1 MKTDT
6 ELSELRQGI
15 SELFQKYSLH
25 ILIFLTA
32 LFFIITIAN
41 PATFFNDEWITL
53 NQLRQLDQGHQI
65 MYNEGTYGVF
75 KNGTTTEYFDYRGQF
90 LGYSLMLPLLSW
102 PILKLFGVFGDQF
115 RLFVLFFWALIPVL
129 CILFIEFRY
138 PKIARYRGLPW
149 IKIIPVSMMGLFFLN
164 LLMYYPYPF
173 TSSIAPREA
182 AAVVFTNEI
191 LFALMC
197 ALIFATFFQMFEKRA
212 ISIIATLV
220 TVGSSS
226 FIFWASNCKDHM
238 LVGACFALCLYLM
251 TRYVI
256 RKELWCGIA
265 SFLSI
270 GFLAWARPEVAA
282 VVFILSV
289 IFFIGFSFYEWKE
302 KRDKKIFTRLLLP
315 FFTLIGAIPFF
326 INNRLITGNPLIPA
340 NLYYL
345 TLGDEVAMSGV
356 VSGVTGNT
364 SLSVVGYTTP
374 LIHKIFRLFS
384 VDWNNLGPDLYG
396 ILYAPE
402 NGGAGVL
409 VVSPIIALVFIF
421 LIWVMFS
428 RKFSVEGRTTCILIY
443 YLFMIGA
450 IFLAYIGSWGPM
462 PISRGITPDMR
473 YLSPVYL
480 PIGILGMYL
489 FNKIYPVQWSL
500 KKTNGFIAGVF
511 FSILGII
518 LILFIS
524 MPPGASI
531 YDIMEYFNA
540 LPLIFLVL
548 IVFLLVFSS
557 LINPVKKVICL
568 VPAFLVISPLAWQ
581 IVLTFFF
588 AAAKFNGYPFWIPI
602 AELFYNNFVTV
613 SM

>member
-1 MKTDT
+1 MKSDIK
-6 ELSELRQGI
+6 LSELREGI
-15 SELFQKYSLH
+15 SELFQKYTLH
-25 ILIFLTA
+25 TLIFFTA

-53 NQLRQLDQGHQI
+53 NQLRQFDQGHQI

-102 PILKLFGVFGDQF
+102 PILKLFGIFGDQF
-115 RLFVLFFWALIPVL
+115 RLFILFFWALLPVL
-129 CILFIEFRY
+129 CILLIEFRY
-138 PKIARYRGLPW
+138 PKIARYRCLPW

-191 LFALMC
+191 LFAMMC
-197 ALIFATFFQMFEKRA
+197 ALIFATFFQMFEMRA

-238 LVGACFALCLYLM
+238 LVGACFALCLYFM

-265 SFLSI
+265 SFISI
-270 GFLAWARPEVAA
+270 GLLAWARPEVAA

-302 KRDKKIFTRLLLP
+302 KRDKRVFTRLHLP
-315 FFTLIGAIPFF
+315 IFTLIGAIPFF
-326 INNRLITGNPLIPA
+326 INNSLITGNLLIPA

-356 VSGVTGNT
+356 ISGVAGNT
-364 SLSVVGYTTP
+364 SLSVGVYTTP
-374 LIHKIFRLFS
+374 LINKIFRLFS
-384 VDWNNLGPDLYG
+384 VDWNNLGPDLYR

-409 VVSPIIALVFIF
+409 VVSPILILVLLLFIWVIFTRKGSEEEGYNF
-421 LIWVMFS
+421 LIIYF
-428 RKFSVEGRTTCILIY
+428 IL
-443 YLFMIGA
+443 MIIA
-450 IFLAYIGSWGPM
+450 IFLTYIGSWGSM
-462 PISRGITPDMR
+462 SISKGITPDMR

-489 FNKIYPVQWSL
+489 FNNKIPVHWSL
-500 KKTNGFIAGVF
+500 RKTAGFIAGVF
-511 FSILGII
+511 FSIIGII
-518 LILFIS
+518 IVLFIS

-531 YDIMEYFNA
+531 YDIMDYFA
-540 LPLIFLVL
+540 VLSIGFLILSILLLIFSFIILPIKKNIWMVL
-548 IVFLLVFSS
+548 
-557 LINPVKKVICL
+557 
-568 VPAFLVISPLAWQ
+568 AFIIISPLTLQ
-581 IVLTFFF
+581 IILTFFF

-602 AELFYNNFVTV
+602 AELVYSNFVTV